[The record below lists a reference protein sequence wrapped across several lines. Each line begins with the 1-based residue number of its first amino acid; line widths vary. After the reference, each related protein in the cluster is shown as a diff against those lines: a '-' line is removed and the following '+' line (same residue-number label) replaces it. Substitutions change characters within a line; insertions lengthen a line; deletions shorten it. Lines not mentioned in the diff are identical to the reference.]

1 MPGPECGWCN
11 MRTSV
16 RCLVAGR
23 VQGVFFRV
31 LTREQAQKL
40 GLSGHVRNLPDGQVE
55 VVACG
60 EQAAIESMQAWLW
73 QGPPYAQVSAVSCEA
88 CEVPASKG
96 FRII

>member
-1 MPGPECGWCN
+1 MAC
-11 MRTSV
+11 V

-31 LTREQAQKL
+31 STREQAQQL
-40 GLSGHVRNLPDGQVE
+40 GLSGYVRNRPDGQVE

-60 EQAAIESMQAWLW
+60 GQALVEKLQAWLW
-73 QGPPYAQVSAVSCEA
+73 QGPTHAQVSAVECEVCEA
-88 CEVPASKG
+88 PATEG

>member
-1 MPGPECGWCN
+1 MSC
-11 MRTSV
+11 V

-31 LTREQAQKL
+31 SARDQAQLL

-60 EQAAIESMQAWLW
+60 GQEALQAMRDWL
-73 QGPPYAQVSAVSCEA
+73 QKGPPHAQVSAVA
-88 CEVPASKG
+88 CEVCEAPAVDG